1 MQRKARIQIPR
12 RPWKT
17 FLHRQE
23 RAGEQK
29 RASNRGKD
37 RIMQQYT
44 MGQAINQALREEM
57 KRDMNVFIAGEGVGV
72 SIHDNPMLPT
82 AGLLDAFGPKRVR
95 DTPVSEAAIAGLAVG
110 AAEAG
115 LRPVVEIMFN
125 PFFTLASDM
134 IVNHAAK
141 LRYLSGGK
149 SSFPMVVR
157 IKSGAGFGAGC
168 QHSHNLE
175 AWAAHIPGLK
185 VIMPSSPGDAKG
197 LLKSAIRD
205 DNPVVFFEDMMLYFM
220 PGPVPEGE
228 YLIPIGKADVKREGK
243 DVTVVTWSRMV
254 GVALNAAA
262 QLGEEGIEAEIVD
275 LRTLTPLDKDAVLAS
290 VRKTGRLVVLHEATR
305 TGGFAGEISAVVM
318 EEAFDSLKAPLRR
331 VTGPDIPVPASPPLE
346 RFYLPSEESLIT
358 AIREIL

>member
-1 MQRKARIQIPR
+1 MP
-12 RPWKT
+12 
-17 FLHRQE
+17 LL
-23 RAGEQK
+23 
-29 RASNRGKD
+29 
-37 RIMQQYT
+37 T
-44 MGQAINQALREEM
+44 MGQALNEALREEM
-57 KRDMNVFIAGEGVGV
+57 IRDDAVFIAGEGVGV
-72 SIHDNPMLPT
+72 SIHDNPLLPT
-82 AGLLDAFGPKRVR
+82 AGLLKDFGPRRVR

-115 LRPVVEIMFN
+115 LKPVVEIMFN

-149 SSFPMVVR
+149 SRFPLVVR

-175 AWAAHIPGLK
+175 AWAAHCPGLK
-185 VIMPSSPGDAKG
+185 VVMPATAADAKG

-205 DNPVVFFEDMMLYFM
+205 PNPVVFFEDMMLYFA

-228 YLIPIGKADVKREGK
+228 HLVPIGQADVKRPGG
-243 DVTVVTWSRMV
+243 DATVVTWSRML
-254 GVALNAAA
+254 GVAFQAAE
-262 QLGEEGIEAEIVD
+262 QLAAEGIDLEIVD
-275 LRTLTPLDKDAVLAS
+275 LRTLAPLDKETVLAS

-305 TGGFAGEISAVVM
+305 TGGFAGEVAAVVM
-318 EEAFDSLKAPLRR
+318 EQAFESLKAPLRR

-346 RFYLPSEESLIT
+346 QFYIPDAEQVVNAVKELI
-358 AIREIL
+358 